1 MPIPR
6 IAFEQLPAD
15 ARRAVADK
23 TGTVHHTETMT
34 GGMNSGIASVLH
46 TGSGPVFVKGIPADH
61 HQIDAQRREAAVAP
75 LLPAS
80 CPRLHWHIEA
90 AGWSLLGYEVV
101 HGRHADYAPGSA
113 DLPLVEAALT
123 ELQAVTA
130 PADLDIKEAADRWKN
145 YAPPDVLHYFRGTAL
160 LHTDFAPDNILIT
173 GGRAR
178 LVDWAWPTRGA
189 AWLDPGRWRC
199 GSWRQAT
206 RLRMRSGSLTGSR
219 RGTTPRLERLPRSR
233 WPRPLCGARFPSSRR
248 PSGSRSWLATLPCSL
263 TTWPR
268 TGRSDEVAERD
279 AEPVGDVDHGS
290 STWCMLCE

>member
-1 MPIPR
+1 MSIPR
-6 IAFEQLPAD
+6 IPFEQLPAD

-34 GGMNSGIASVLH
+34 GGMNSSIASVLH
-46 TGSGPVFVKGIPADH
+46 TDSGPVFVKGIPADH
-61 HQIDAQRREAAVAP
+61 HQVDAQRREAAVASH
-75 LLPAS
+75 LPAS

-113 DLPLVEAALT
+113 DLELVEAALT

-130 PADLDIKEAADRWKN
+130 PAGLDIKEAADRWKN
-145 YAPPDVLHYFRGTAL
+145 YAPPNVLHYFRGTAL

-189 AWLDPGRWRC
+189 AWIDPG
-199 GSWRQAT
+199 ALAL
-206 RLRMRSGSLTGSR
+206 RLMEAGHSIEDALRF
-219 RGTTPRLERLPRSR
+219 
-233 WPRPLCGARFPSSRR
+233 ADRFPS
-248 PSGSRSWLATLPCSL
+248 WHN
-263 TTWPR
+263 
-268 TGRSDEVAERD
+268 
-279 AEPVGDVDHGS
+279 AEPRALAAFGVATAALWREISEQSPAEWKQGLARHAALLADHLAEGR
-290 STWCMLCE
+290 